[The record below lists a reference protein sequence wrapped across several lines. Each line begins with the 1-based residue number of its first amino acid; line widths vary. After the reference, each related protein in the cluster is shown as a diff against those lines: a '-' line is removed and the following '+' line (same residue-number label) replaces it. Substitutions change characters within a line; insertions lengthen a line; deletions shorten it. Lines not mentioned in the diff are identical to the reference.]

1 MIYLT
6 LPELLHV
13 TGRVKKDGEV
23 QAEIDGKPADLV
35 LKPITDEE

>member
-13 TGRVKKDGEV
+13 PGTEEPWQIEFLRDGLLTGPCHGPV
-23 QAEIDGKPADLV
+23 QRR
-35 LKPITDEE
+35 